1 MIRRIRYLSLFV
13 KKIFEANG
21 AMIAQ
26 SGIHP
31 SHRQIEFS
39 LLIVHDNK
47 SVDIITFLGHFG
59 GFFGIGI

>member
-1 MIRRIRYLSLFV
+1 MIRPIRYLSFFV
-13 KKIFEANG
+13 KKILKTDG
-21 AMIAQ
+21 MMIAQ

-47 SVDIITFLGHFG
+47 SVDIIRFLGHFSSV
-59 GFFGIGI
+59 FGIGM